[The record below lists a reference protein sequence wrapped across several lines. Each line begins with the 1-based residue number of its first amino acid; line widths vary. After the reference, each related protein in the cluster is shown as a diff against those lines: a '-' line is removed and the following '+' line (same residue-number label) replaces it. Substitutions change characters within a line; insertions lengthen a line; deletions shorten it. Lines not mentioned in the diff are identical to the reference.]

1 MVIWEMLILCK
12 EGSMAKEGTSVIDG
26 SLALT
31 FRTIDKY
38 LRNTYYILATLHGT
52 AYCCHNHADERV
64 LQALMKKFYSPG
76 TSRPQIIVSEF
87 RNEMYD
93 VRHR

>member
-1 MVIWEMLILCK
+1 MVIWEMLVLCK
-12 EGSMAKEGTSVIDG
+12 EGSMAKKGTSVIDG

-52 AYCCHNHADERV
+52 GDLSVNKVGKSPCPRVAYLIPERD
-64 LQALMKKFYSPG
+64 
-76 TSRPQIIVSEF
+76 RC
-87 RNEMYD
+87 
-93 VRHR
+93 